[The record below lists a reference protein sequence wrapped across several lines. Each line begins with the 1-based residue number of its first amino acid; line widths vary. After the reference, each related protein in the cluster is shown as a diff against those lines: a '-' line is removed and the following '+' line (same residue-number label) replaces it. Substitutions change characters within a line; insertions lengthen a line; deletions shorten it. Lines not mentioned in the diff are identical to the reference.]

1 MTSENL
7 KNSDATASDIVPCV
21 DMTVRGSTKD
31 SMIEDDKR
39 ILYDL
44 NFNLQDVLIDTI
56 RTYAEFDKL
65 NLNSTVLDDSE
76 IIQHKK
82 LLIAITKKIELI
94 IKYLNQINKDV
105 SEYDKFDLINL
116 KLEYEVANTIN
127 DFLME
132 TLPAEDIIVEDD
144 DLTELQ
150 WIKTKTDADAE
161 ITKKFIRASKR

>member
-1 MTSENL
+1 MNRNNFKET
-7 KNSDATASDIVPCV
+7 DATASDIVPCV

-56 RTYAEFDKL
+56 RTYAEFDAL
-65 NLNSTVLDDSE
+65 NLNSTSLDDSE

-94 IKYLNQINKDV
+94 INYLNQISKDI
-105 SEYDKFDLINL
+105 SDYDKFDLINL

-132 TLPAEDIIVEDD
+132 TLPAEDMIVEDD
-144 DLTELQ
+144 DLTDLK

-161 ITKKFIRASKR
+161 KRKKFIKASRR